1 MITPQNRDREAAL
14 SYIER
19 YFLPSSALL
28 GMVGMGGL
36 FLLSTY
42 QWQRHTLTVP
52 AFTREMT
59 IGLMAG
65 LLSLLHA
72 RYQYFILENFPR
84 HYAEL
89 SARADRMILSRP
101 AAIVHPRRRLV
112 VAGYVAGILLFL
124 LAVGFLHRGV
134 SWVGVVSFAMA
145 GFFITR
151 VAFWK
156 KVVESARA
164 NGSGGG
170 K

>member
-1 MITPQNRDREAAL
+1 MINPANRDREAAL

-36 FLLSTY
+36 FLLSTF

-72 RYQYFILENFPR
+72 RYQYFILETFPR

-89 SARADRMILSRP
+89 ASRADRMVLSRP
-101 AAIVHPRRRLV
+101 AAIVHPRRRQV
-112 VAGYVAGILLFL
+112 VIGYVAGIILFV
-124 LAVGFLHRGV
+124 LAVAVLHRGV
-134 SWVGVVSFAMA
+134 SWIGVVSFALA
-145 GFFITR
+145 GFFFTR
-151 VAFWK
+151 VVFWK
-156 KVVESARA
+156 KVVETARINA
-164 NGSGGG
+164 SGGG

>member
-1 MITPQNRDREAAL
+1 MINPANRDREAAL
-14 SYIER
+14 SYVER

-36 FLLSTY
+36 FLLSTF

-72 RYQYFILENFPR
+72 RYQYFILETFPR

-89 SARADRMILSRP
+89 ASRADRMALSRP
-101 AAIVHPRRRLV
+101 AAIVHPRRRQV
-112 VAGYVAGILLFL
+112 VIGYVAGILLFL
-124 LAVGFLHRGV
+124 VAIALLHRGV
-134 SWVGVVSFAMA
+134 SWIGVVSFAMA

-151 VAFWK
+151 VVFWK
-156 KVVESARA
+156 KVIETARMNA
-164 NGSGGG
+164 DGGG

>member
-1 MITPQNRDREAAL
+1 MDVPMINPQNREREAAL

-59 IGLMAG
+59 IGLLAG

-72 RYQYFILENFPR
+72 RYQ
-84 HYAEL
+84 
-89 SARADRMILSRP
+89 
-101 AAIVHPRRRLV
+101 
-112 VAGYVAGILLFL
+112 
-124 LAVGFLHRGV
+124 
-134 SWVGVVSFAMA
+134 
-145 GFFITR
+145 
-151 VAFWK
+151 
-156 KVVESARA
+156 
-164 NGSGGG
+164 
-170 K
+170 

>member
-1 MITPQNRDREAAL
+1 MINPANRDREAAL

-36 FLLSTY
+36 FLLSTF

-72 RYQYFILENFPR
+72 RYQYFILETFPR

-89 SARADRMILSRP
+89 ASRADRMVLSRP
-101 AAIVHPRRRLV
+101 AAIVHPRRRQV
-112 VAGYVAGILLFL
+112 VIGYVAGILSFVVAIAL
-124 LAVGFLHRGV
+124 LHRGV
-134 SWVGVVSFAMA
+134 SWIGVVSFAMA

-151 VAFWK
+151 VVFWK
-156 KVVESARA
+156 KVIETARMNA
-164 NGSGGG
+164 DGGG

>member
-1 MITPQNRDREAAL
+1 MINPANRDREAAL

-36 FLLSTY
+36 FLLSTF

-72 RYQYFILENFPR
+72 RYQYFILETFPR

-89 SARADRMILSRP
+89 ASRADRMVLSRP
-101 AAIVHPRRRLV
+101 AAIVHPRRRQV
-112 VAGYVAGILLFL
+112 VIGYVAGILSFVVAIAL
-124 LAVGFLHRGV
+124 LHRGV
-134 SWVGVVSFAMA
+134 SWIGVVSFAMA

-151 VAFWK
+151 VVFWK
-156 KVVESARA
+156 KVVETARMNA
-164 NGSGGG
+164 DGGG

>member
-1 MITPQNRDREAAL
+1 MITPSNRDREAAL

-28 GMVGMGGL
+28 GMVGMVGL
-36 FLLSTY
+36 FLLSTV

-59 IGLMAG
+59 VGLMGG

-72 RYQYFILENFPR
+72 RYQYFLFENFPR

-89 SARADRMILSRP
+89 ASRADRFALSRP
-101 AAIVHPRRRLV
+101 APVVHPQRRLV
-112 VAGYVAGILLFL
+112 VGAYLGGILLFAV
-124 LAVGFLHRGV
+124 AVGILHRGV
-134 SWVGVVSFAMA
+134 SWIGIVSFAMA

-151 VAFWK
+151 VVFWK
-156 KVVESARA
+156 KVVETARQ
-164 NGSGGG
+164 GMPGER